1 MKQKEPKH
9 KLYGVAE
16 TLFVEQGLSGTAIA
30 EQLGISANTL
40 SKWRESMEWDAK
52 RDSYLSTPR
61 KIRELL
67 LQEMKNITE
76 GKDTKIDADALSKV
90 SKALQAMENRISIPV
105 IISVFKEF
113 DMWMVDMEPQL
124 AVRFTEF
131 HKMFIAYRAQ
141 QETR

>member
-16 TLFVEQGLSGTAIA
+16 TLFVEQGLSCAAIA
-30 EQLGISANTL
+30 EQLGISEVTL
-40 SKWRESMEWDAK
+40 SKWRSAMDWDAK
-52 RDSYLSTPR
+52 RDDFLSTPR

-67 LQEMKNITE
+67 LLEMKNITE
-76 GKDTKIDADALSKV
+76 GKKSAIDADALSKV

-113 DMWMVDMEPQL
+113 DMWMVDVDPRL